1 MEGTQANLETV
12 SVIDLKSVCR
22 HFEPYQY
29 KHQTIAINWLQSQ
42 LSYPIFREF
51 TQRWDNQ
58 TVSPDPVL
66 RLNSYGAA
74 VYELQQM
81 LNKTGAKLVPD
92 GEFGAKTQAA
102 VMQFQRNNRLTAD
115 GIVGNL
121 TWAKLREIV
130 APRYLWQ
137 MFDTYNP
144 TEKPHQIP
152 ALDWLQKQISRS
164 TLTEFSR
171 RWRNA

>member
-1 MEGTQANLETV
+1 M
-12 SVIDLKSVCR
+12 
-22 HFEPYQY
+22 
-29 KHQTIAINWLQSQ
+29 
-42 LSYPIFREF
+42 
-51 TQRWDNQ
+51 
-58 TVSPDPVL
+58 L

-92 GEFGAKTQAA
+92 GEFGSKTQAA

-115 GIVGNL
+115 GIVGSL

-130 APRYLWQ
+130 EPRYLWQ

-144 TEKPHQIP
+144 TEKPYQIP

-164 TLTEFSR
+164 ILTEFAR
-171 RWRNA
+171 RWRNV